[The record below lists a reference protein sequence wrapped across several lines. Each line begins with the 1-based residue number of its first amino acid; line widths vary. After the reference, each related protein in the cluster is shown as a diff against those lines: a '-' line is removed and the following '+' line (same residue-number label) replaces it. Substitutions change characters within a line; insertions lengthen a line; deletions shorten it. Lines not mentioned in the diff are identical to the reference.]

1 MPFLQSTVNIDS
13 QSQHLWRNTIKE
25 VAVFKL
31 FICWWCPPR
40 AVPTFREAQ
49 RAALTRHIRIVPL
62 NLPTIELAGGS
73 ARCMLATIHLLL
85 L

>member
-1 MPFLQSTVNIDS
+1 MDAFPVGDAKQSSPKPKQPEECTVQESNP
-13 QSQHLWRNTIKE
+13 HVRL
-25 VAVFKL
+25 
-31 FICWWCPPR
+31 
-40 AVPTFREAQ
+40 
-49 RAALTRHIRIVPL
+49 VPL